1 MKDVTTYV
9 GIDAHKKDL
18 FVAMLMGRDQT
29 PVTWQLANEPQ
40 AVRRLVRKLEREAP
54 GTVHIFYEAGPCGYA
69 LQRQVTTARVHCDVV
84 APGLIPRKPGERV
97 KTNRRDARKLV
108 ELGRAGLL
116 TPVQPPSPA
125 DEAVRDLAR
134 ARDDAREDLQRC
146 RHRLGKLLLRRGLHF
161 SGRNWTRAH
170 RQWIDSLTW
179 THAAERAVVD
189 DYLLAID
196 QTESRLQELDVRLA
210 ELAAT
215 EPYRE
220 PVGWLRCFRGIDTL
234 TAMLILAELHDFR
247 RFASPR
253 ALMAYLGLVPGED
266 SSGEKHRRGRITRT
280 GNALVRRVLVETAW
294 HYQHR
299 PSVGVALTRRRKGQ
313 PARVIGIADKAQ
325 QRLCRRFRK
334 LTAEHK
340 PAQKIAVAIARELA
354 GFLWAALQPEPATAR
369 QPRGSGR

>member
-1 MKDVTTYV
+1 MKQVTTYV

-18 FVAMLMGRDQT
+18 FIAMFMGSEAK
-29 PVTWQLANEPQ
+29 PVTWQLANEPN

-54 GTVHIFYEAGPCGYA
+54 GPVRAFYEAGPCGYA
-69 LQRQVTTARVHCDVV
+69 LQRQLTTPRVACDVV
-84 APGLIPRKPGERV
+84 APALMPRKPGERV
-97 KTNRRDARKLV
+97 KTNRRDARKLG

-116 TPVQPPSPA
+116 TAVQPPTPE

-146 RHRLGKLLLRRGLHF
+146 RHRLGKLLLRRGLHYH
-161 SGRNWTRAH
+161 GRNWTRGH
-170 RQWIDSLTW
+170 REWLQRLTW
-179 THAAERAVVD
+179 THAAERIVVD

-196 QTESRLQELDVRLA
+196 HTDARLIELDAQLA
-210 ELAAT
+210 TMAAS

-247 RFASPR
+247 RFASAP

-280 GNALVRRVLVETAW
+280 GNALVRRLLVETAW

-299 PSVGVALTRRRKGQ
+299 PSVGVALTRRRTGQ
-313 PARVIGIADKAQ
+313 PGRVIAIADKAQ

-334 LTAEHK
+334 LAAEHK
-340 PAQKIAVAIARELA
+340 PAPKIAVAIARELA
-354 GFLWAALQPEPATAR
+354 GFLWAALQPVPATAK
-369 QPRGSGR
+369 